1 LPLAFGTVG
10 GMPAEN
16 PGPVSDARELITT
29 SSTVV
34 YSNRWIT
41 VREDQTLRPDGSAGM
56 YGVVH
61 KADFVLIVPFADGG
75 FHLVEQYR
83 YAVRR
88 RYWEFPQ
95 GASEDSPGTDPV
107 VLARAELAEETG
119 LSAATLTRL
128 GWLFPSYGFCDHG
141 FHIMVATGLT
151 PGPARPEPDEVGM
164 RSAWFSEAA
173 VWQLIA
179 DGKITDAHTVAALGL
194 FQHHR
199 AAYGW

>member
-1 LPLAFGTVG
+1 VPIASVSR
-10 GMPAEN
+10 MPAEDTR
-16 PGPVSDARELITT
+16 PASELVTT

-34 YSNRWIT
+34 YSNRWMT
-41 VREDQTLRPDGSAGM
+41 VREDQTLRPDGSAGV

-61 KADFVLIVPFADGG
+61 KADFVLVVPFARGG
-75 FHLVEQYR
+75 FHLVEQHR
-83 YAVRR
+83 YAVGG

-95 GASEDSPGTDPV
+95 GASEDSPGMDP
-107 VLARAELAEETG
+107 LLLGRAELAEETG
-119 LSAATLTRL
+119 LAAATFTPI

-151 PGPARPEPDEVGM
+151 PGEARPEPDEVGM
-164 RSAWFSEAA
+164 RSEWFSEAA

-199 AAYGW
+199 AAHGW

>member
-1 LPLAFGTVG
+1 VSADHAGQAAGVPELAT
-10 GMPAEN
+10 A
-16 PGPVSDARELITT
+16 

-34 YSNRWIT
+34 YSNRWMT
-41 VREDQTLRPDGSAGM
+41 VREDQTLRPDGSSGV

-61 KADFVLIVPFADGG
+61 KADFVLIVPYADGG

-83 YAVRR
+83 YAVKA

-95 GASEDSPGTDPV
+95 GSWEDAPDADPV
-107 VLARAELAEETG
+107 LLARGELAEETG
-119 LSAATLTRL
+119 LTAATLTPI

-151 PGPARPEPDEVGM
+151 AGQATPGPDEVGM
-164 RSAWFSEAA
+164 RSQWFAEDD

-179 DGKITDAHTVAALGL
+179 DGRITDAHTVAALAL
-194 FQHHR
+194 FQRHR
-199 AAYGW
+199 AACGW

>member
-1 LPLAFGTVG
+1 MALPATVVL
-10 GMPAEN
+10 MTADRAAAAN
-16 PGPVSDARELITT
+16 QELVTAA
-29 SSTVV
+29 STVV
-34 YSNRWIT
+34 YSNRWMT
-41 VREDQTLRPDGSAGM
+41 VREDQTIRPDGSAGV

-61 KADFVLIVPFADGG
+61 KADFVLVMPYADGG

-83 YAVRR
+83 YAVRH

-95 GASEDSPGTDPV
+95 GAAEADPDADPV
-107 VLARAELAEETG
+107 MLARAELAEETG
-119 LSAATLTRL
+119 LTAATLTEI

-141 FHIMVATGLT
+141 FRILVATGLT
-151 PGPARPEPDEVGM
+151 AGQPRPEPDEIGL
-164 RSAWFSEAA
+164 RSQWFAEAA

-199 AAYGW
+199 ADRGW